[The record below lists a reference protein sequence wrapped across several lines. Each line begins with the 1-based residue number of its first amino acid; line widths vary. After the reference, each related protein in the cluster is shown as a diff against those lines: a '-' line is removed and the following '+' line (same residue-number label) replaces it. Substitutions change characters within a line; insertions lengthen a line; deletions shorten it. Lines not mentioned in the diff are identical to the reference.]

1 MQGQKRTNIVIHEIG
16 PEKRVNCNQLISP
29 IQLLNHKI
37 TCLGIINQEQKNSDQ
52 KQEQFIQQIVID
64 QKPLEQLNQTN
75 QYQFNPIQQQI
86 QIQKIDGPT
95 QLKQPFQSKV
105 EQKESNIKQEQLE
118 YKVNLQIYQND
129 QKNKHSLIQQNHIE
143 PNKQYNEQG
152 QQIINQEAF
161 INTIQ
166 TQAQQVLNQ
175 QQYQYP
181 NLFEDNQQQMH
192 NLDPYFNIHQ
202 QKHLKIQQLN
212 QVEFHQIFALKQAEQ
227 SIIEKQ
233 EQIKNNQ
240 NHKICQNAI
249 VNQHNSEEKKEENQQ
264 FKEANQVKDQQ
275 NLNYD
280 QIKPFKSQEQL
291 FLNHQQLC
299 QNLYQYPL
307 NQFKDQSYLHQSKKP
322 KIVEVQQYI
331 QTQKQNQRDY
341 ELQKQQFKQ
350 QQQQLQQQQQQKQS
364 AISKEQYRIIN
375 KIQFEESKNNQ
386 DNIANKRNPQKQKKQ
401 SNQAQII
408 VQQQQQKEHQQNR
421 RQVEN
426 RNTGRNR
433 AISDNSDRKQFEFKP
448 GMSITDQQV
457 NQMTPEEIYE
467 YFTQLDLENQVGLKS
482 KIFVLENKRVQ
493 VNVTDN
499 CAICL
504 EEIQPQK
511 EPIDI
516 RLDCN
521 HQFHYDCIKKWLL
534 KSKQCPVCKDYVIC
548 ATQKNAK

>member
-16 PEKRVNCNQLISP
+16 PEKCVNCNQLISP

-37 TCLGIINQEQKNSDQ
+37 TCLGIINIEQKNSDQ

-64 QKPLEQLNQTN
+64 QKPLEQLNQAN

-86 QIQKIDGPT
+86 QIQKIASPT
-95 QLKQPFQSKV
+95 QLKQPFQFKV
-105 EQKESNIKQEQLE
+105 EQKESNIKQGHLEQ
-118 YKVNLQIYQND
+118 KVNLQIYQND
-129 QKNKHSLIQQNHIE
+129 QQNKHSLIQQHYIE
-143 PNKQYNEQG
+143 PNEQG

-166 TQAQQVLNQ
+166 TQAQQDLNQ
-175 QQYQYP
+175 QQNQYP

-240 NHKICQNAI
+240 NYKISQNAI
-249 VNQHNSEEKKEENQQ
+249 VNKNNSEQKKEENYQ
-264 FKEANQVKDQQ
+264 FNDANQVKVQQ
-275 NLNYD
+275 NQNQD
-280 QIKPFKSQEQL
+280 QIKPFTSKEQL
-291 FLNHQQLC
+291 FLNHQQFC
-299 QNLYQYPL
+299 QNLYQPPL
-307 NQFKDQSYLHQSKKP
+307 NSPKNQSYLQQGKKP
-322 KIVEVQQYI
+322 KIVE
-331 QTQKQNQRDY
+331 QNQRDY
-341 ELQKQQFKQ
+341 EQYKQQSK

-364 AISKEQYRIIN
+364 AISKEQQRIIN
-375 KIQFEESKNNQ
+375 KTLFEESKNNQ
-386 DNIANKRNPQKQKKQ
+386 DNIANIRNPYKQKKQ

-408 VQQQQQKEHQQNR
+408 VYQQQQNQYQQNR
-421 RQVEN
+421 RQVESKQQYIRQKD
-426 RNTGRNR
+426 RNTERYR
-433 AISDNSDRKQFEFKP
+433 AISDFSDRKQFEFKP
-448 GMSITDQQV
+448 GMAITDQQV

-482 KIFVLENKRVQ
+482 KIFVLEDKRVQ

-534 KSKQCPVCKDYVIC
+534 KSKQCPVCKDYVIS